1 MTDYRVEAKFRN
13 ARLLAAFE
21 RIGETPTGFAKSRG
35 LSITRTCAIVAMTKR
50 PVDRNGDWW
59 PEVMALCDAASV
71 MPCDMFN
78 EKQMDG
84 FEKTSFSKDVDE
96 SLLAASEFNRM
107 QLSATP
113 ICDREENIEL
123 ASKLFYWIT
132 EYNPRYAKAVSLHS
146 DGLTF
151 DEIGSELGV
160 TRERAR
166 QIVTRSHRM
175 MKNYAKKRLGI
186 DNLAGAFKEIIQ

>member
-21 RIGETPTGFAKSRG
+21 RIGESPTSFAKSRG

-84 FEKTSFSKDVDE
+84 FEKTSFSKDVDDP
-96 SLLAASEFNRM
+96 LLAAAEINRM

-123 ASKLFYWIT
+123 ASKLFSWLT
-132 EYNPRYAKAVSLHS
+132 EYNPRYSNAVSLHN
-146 DGLTF
+146 DGLTL
-151 DEIGSELGV
+151 DEIGKELNVG
-160 TRERAR
+160 RDRAR
-166 QIVTRSHRM
+166 QIVTKSHRM
-175 MKNYAKKRLGI
+175 MKDYAKKRLGI